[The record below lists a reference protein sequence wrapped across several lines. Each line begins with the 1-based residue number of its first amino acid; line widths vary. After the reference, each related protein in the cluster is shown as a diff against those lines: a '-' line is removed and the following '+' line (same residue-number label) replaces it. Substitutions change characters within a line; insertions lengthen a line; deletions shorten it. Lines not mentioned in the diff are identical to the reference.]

1 MRRHSRRAQH
11 GGVTTATHPSALNGR
26 ETLNL
31 AYDQLEAALPARAAR
46 VLRWLRRPE
55 ARWVR
60 IPAGLL
66 CIAAAFFWFMPVIGL
81 EWAPVGLL
89 LLAQDIP
96 FLRKPVGLLILMLL
110 AGWRRLRHWWRRRRA
125 H

>member
-1 MRRHSRRAQH
+1 MQSHAASAQH
-11 GGVTTATHPSALNGR
+11 GCVTTTATSSLNGQ
-26 ETLNL
+26 ETLDL

-46 VLRWLRRPE
+46 ALAWLRRPE

-66 CIAAAFFWFMPVIGL
+66 CIAAAFVWFLPIVGL
-81 EWAPVGLL
+81 EWAPIGLL

-96 FLRKPVGLLILMLL
+96 FLRKPVGLLILALL
-110 AGWRRLRHWWRRRRA
+110 AAWRHLRHWWRRRSA
-125 H
+125 S